1 MKIGIIGSGNIGG
14 TLAKYLIN
22 LGHEVIIS
30 NSRGPA
36 SLTEV
41 VEKTGAIAGTVEE
54 AAAAEDLIIIAIPE
68 KAIPNLP
75 VSILS
80 ISKAIIIHSGNYYP
94 SRDGR
99 NIDIENGLTD
109 SEWVAKVIGHPVIK
123 AFNNIVAGSL
133 AAKALPKENPGR
145 IALSVAGDNLADKLS
160 IMQLIDEIGFD
171 AIDAG
176 AIASSWRQ
184 QPSEPAY
191 CRDLDKQN
199 LIDALEKADIN
210 KRAENLALADEIAR
224 PYL

>member
-1 MKIGIIGSGNIGG
+1 M
-14 TLAKYLIN
+14 
-22 LGHEVIIS
+22 
-30 NSRGPA
+30 
-36 SLTEV
+36 
-41 VEKTGAIAGTVEE
+41 
-54 AAAAEDLIIIAIPE
+54 
-68 KAIPNLP
+68 
-75 VSILS
+75 
-80 ISKAIIIHSGNYYP
+80 
-94 SRDGR
+94 
-99 NIDIENGLTD
+99 
-109 SEWVAKVIGHPVIK
+109 AKVIGHPVIK

-184 QPSEPAY
+184 QPGEPAY